1 MKEKAPINSHLT
13 HKAIISTVD
22 YRQNDGPYS
31 PTQTDARA
39 LSLGQ
44 ATWDEDEISA
54 KVWRHTGDKWSR
66 ESEELPL
73 HRVLDLSILL
83 VAALSQEDGKYEN
96 HFLDLTVVNKDLLP
110 DLQNYILKLKPG
122 LDERLHEL
130 QLLLKKYLK
139 P

>member
-1 MKEKAPINSHLT
+1 MKEKAPIDGHLT

-31 PTQTDARA
+31 PVKTDARA
-39 LSLGQ
+39 LSLGK
-44 ATWDEDEISA
+44 ATWDGDEISA

-73 HRVLDLSILL
+73 HRVLDLTILL
-83 VAALSQEDGKYEN
+83 VTVLSQEDGKYEN
-96 HFLDLTVVNKDLLP
+96 HFLDLVVMNEVLLP
-110 DLQNYILKLKPG
+110 DLQNYILQLKPE

-139 P
+139 T